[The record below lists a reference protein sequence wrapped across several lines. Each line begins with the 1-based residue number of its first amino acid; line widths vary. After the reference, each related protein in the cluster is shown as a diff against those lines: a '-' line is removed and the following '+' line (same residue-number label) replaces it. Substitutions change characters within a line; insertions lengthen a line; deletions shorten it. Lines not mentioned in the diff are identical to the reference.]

1 MSFNV
6 TRYKKPTNQ
15 DGKQLP
21 DTLVDGSDYLAN
33 ERELVISFKH
43 VPSGESVSFK
53 AFITSFN
60 ESYNSNFNPTVTYGR
75 TDPIYQYSNTTR
87 AISLGFSAPAA
98 SESEAYENLMRISKL
113 ERFLYASYTNSDVA
127 NTITQ
132 APLIRLKVMNLLQ
145 NSKLLKTA
153 EGEREIFSAY
163 TSDSSPDQGLLGVV
177 TSLTVDHNLQD
188 DNGVFYK
195 QGTKNTI
202 LPKLIT
208 VQVSFSPIHEET
220 IGWRDQEAIN
230 SMFPYGAIEDEDRS
244 AIRGNKNQR
253 EEANERSSLYL
264 PKTSTFR
271 EQVEKEKA
279 EEQARKVRQQQFD
292 NAEARY
298 GGVLGDLRLNRDER
312 RMTRGNQRAADRL
325 QGLADVSDYQ
335 AGSGEFNFDEGFVE

>member
-43 VPSGESVSFK
+43 VPSKEAVSFK

-60 ESYNSNFNPTVTYGR
+60 ETYSSNFNPTVTYGR
-75 TDPIYQYSNTTR
+75 TDPIYQFSNTTR

-153 EGEREIFSAY
+153 EGEREIYSAY
-163 TSDSSPDQGLLGVV
+163 TSDSNPDQGLLGVV

-244 AIRGNKNQR
+244 AIRGNKNQSD
-253 EEANERSSLYL
+253 EANKRSSFYL

-279 EEQARKVRQQQFD
+279 EEQARRIRQQQFD

-312 RMTRGNQRAADRL
+312 RMERGNQRAANRL
-325 QGLADVSDYQ
+325 QDLADVSDYQ
-335 AGSGEFNFDEGFVE
+335 AGSGQFEFDKGFIE